1 MNLINKKI
9 KKRLKKSMC
18 YEGSFNPRFLHS
30 HFRSSPHD
38 IAALKGMVFKGM
50 KHGMKMFEGWVPY
63 DIQEHENEYLITV
76 PLPGLTKDDVKV
88 SIVGRNLNVTAKRLK
103 SDEKESVSDESKK
116 SYGVYGA
123 PFFMD
128 FFSWMS
134 KKDKDLDIPLQV
146 DADEN
151 LVKSKMANGLL
162 EIKIGKK
169 PAKNIDINTEGN
181 N

>member
-1 MNLINKKI
+1 
-9 KKRLKKSMC
+9 MC
-18 YEGSFNPRFLHS
+18 FEGSFNPRFRHS
-30 HFRSSPHD
+30 HFRCSPHD
-38 IAALKGMVFKGM
+38 IAGLKGMISKGM
-50 KHGMKMFEGWVPY
+50 KYGMKIFEGWVPH
-63 DIQEHENEYLITV
+63 DIQEHENEYLITI

-88 SIVGRNLNVTAKRLK
+88 SIVGRNLNVTAKRTK

-134 KKDKDLDIPLQV
+134 KKDIDLDIPLQA

-151 LVKSKMANGLL
+151 LVKPKMANGLL

-181 N
+181 D

>member
-63 DIQEHENEYLITV
+63 DIHENEYLITV

-134 KKDKDLDIPLQV
+134 KKDIDLDIPLQV